1 MYHGRFAQTS
11 SHPMK
16 KSVYT
21 REYAVLVQT
30 LREVRHEA
38 GVTQVELAKRVG
50 QTQSFVSKCEKGNCR
65 LDVVQLRAFCQA
77 LGTTLPALIAKFER
91 RLTAKKKR

>member
-1 MYHGRFAQTS
+1 
-11 SHPMK
+11 MK

-21 REYAVLVQT
+21 REYAVLVET
-30 LREVRHEA
+30 LRVVRQEA

-77 LGTTLPALIAKFER
+77 LGTTLPALIARFER